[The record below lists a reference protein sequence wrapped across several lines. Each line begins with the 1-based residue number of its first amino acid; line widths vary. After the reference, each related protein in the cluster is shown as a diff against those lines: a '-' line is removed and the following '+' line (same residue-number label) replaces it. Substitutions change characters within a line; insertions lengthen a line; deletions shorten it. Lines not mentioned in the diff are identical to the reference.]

1 MKCEVCGI
9 GERREQ
15 RIRYHVE
22 INGKLIV
29 IEHVPAIVCDHCG
42 ETSIAPSVASTV
54 QTIVREG
61 KPPARA
67 IETPVY
73 EFGA

>member
-1 MKCEVCGI
+1 MKCEVCTI
-9 GERREQ
+9 GERRRQ
-15 RIRYHVE
+15 LIRYHVE
-22 INGKLIV
+22 IDGKLIV
-29 IEHVPAIVCDHCG
+29 VDNVPALVCDHCG
-42 ETSIAPSVASTV
+42 EVSLEPQVAASV
-54 QTIVREG
+54 QRTIWEG